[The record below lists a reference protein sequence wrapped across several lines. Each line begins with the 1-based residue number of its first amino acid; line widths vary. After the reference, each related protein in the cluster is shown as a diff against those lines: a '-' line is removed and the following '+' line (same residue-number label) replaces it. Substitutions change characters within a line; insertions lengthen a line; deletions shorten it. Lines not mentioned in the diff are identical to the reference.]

1 MTSFFFALFVGFL
14 GKVITIFQ
22 GLPTSR
28 PSMFLAFYP
37 VLMTSVG
44 MYFVVGREL
53 RSWEFPSCFWF
64 RNRKLKE
71 ATRFLLIWSTSRK
84 HTNNEKITSC
94 LGYKGDYTNILCGD
108 YNVTIT
114 S

>member
-1 MTSFFFALFVGFL
+1 
-14 GKVITIFQ
+14 
-22 GLPTSR
+22 
-28 PSMFLAFYP
+28 MFLAFYP

-44 MYFVVGREL
+44 MYFVVGRKL

-71 ATRFLLIWSTSRK
+71 ATRFLLIWSTSGK
-84 HTNNEKITSC
+84 HTSNEKITSC